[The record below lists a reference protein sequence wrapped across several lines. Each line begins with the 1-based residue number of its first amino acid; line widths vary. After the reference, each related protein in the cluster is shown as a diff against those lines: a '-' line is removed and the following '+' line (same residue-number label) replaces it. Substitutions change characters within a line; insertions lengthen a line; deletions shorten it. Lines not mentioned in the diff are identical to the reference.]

1 MIELATRR
9 SNLPKY
15 ELRVMSAESLSFE
28 NQFFDTIILSH
39 VISVVSDID
48 KAMDELI
55 RVTKKNGKIY
65 ILNHFVTTQVV

>member
-1 MIELATRR
+1 
-9 SNLPKY
+9 
-15 ELRVMSAESLSFE
+15 MSAESLSFE